1 MVFYCTSCSFCCN
14 KRLDLIKHLFVTHS
28 VEPNFYFVALTA
40 ALTRSSWALHSIRL
54 SHTRVG
60 SIPIG
65 RNSWTTKWL
74 QLRLRPRFCH
84 LCWIPTRLT
93 SVQSVDTVLTR
104 KIHSAPLKPVL
115 QPVYSRETSTSR
127 LCPPAQK
134 AAALFLLT
142 FQERFKLSQSAINF
156 AVGSINTIVD
166 SVCKSVQSS
175 VEGEVSATRL
185 TESFDERED
194 PFAPLKTIHAVQVLS
209 RALWIGCKLYTRKSA
224 ATLLHDT
231 LLEKS
236 LRVRNSNYIIP
247 ECCW

>member
-1 MVFYCTSCSFCCN
+1 MNDEV
-14 KRLDLIKHLFVTHS
+14 
-28 VEPNFYFVALTA
+28 TA
-40 ALTRSSWALHSIRL
+40 AAPPPPLL
-54 SHTRVG
+54 SPLLDPDEADLSTVG
-60 SIPIG
+60 GYSADEE
-65 RNSWTTKWL
+65 NT
-74 QLRLRPRFCH
+74 
-84 LCWIPTRLT
+84 LCAIEPG
-93 SVQSVDTVLTR
+93 
-104 KIHSAPLKPVL
+104 AAA
-115 QPVYSRETSTSR
+115 VYSRETSTSR

-166 SVCKSVQSS
+166 SVCESVQSS
-175 VEGEVSATRL
+175 LEGEVSATRL
-185 TESFDERED
+185 TECFDERED
-194 PFAPLKTIHAVQVLS
+194 PFAPLKTEYMQSKFYQEHFGLVVSCIL
-209 RALWIGCKLYTRKSA
+209 IKST

>member
-1 MVFYCTSCSFCCN
+1 MNDEV
-14 KRLDLIKHLFVTHS
+14 
-28 VEPNFYFVALTA
+28 TA
-40 ALTRSSWALHSIRL
+40 AAPPPPLL
-54 SHTRVG
+54 SPLLDPDEADLSTVG
-60 SIPIG
+60 GYSADEE
-65 RNSWTTKWL
+65 NT
-74 QLRLRPRFCH
+74 
-84 LCWIPTRLT
+84 LCAIE
-93 SVQSVDTVLTR
+93 
-104 KIHSAPLKPVL
+104 AGAAA
-115 QPVYSRETSTSR
+115 PVYSRETSTSR

>member
-1 MVFYCTSCSFCCN
+1 M
-14 KRLDLIKHLFVTHS
+14 
-28 VEPNFYFVALTA
+28 
-40 ALTRSSWALHSIRL
+40 
-54 SHTRVG
+54 
-60 SIPIG
+60 
-65 RNSWTTKWL
+65 
-74 QLRLRPRFCH
+74 
-84 LCWIPTRLT
+84 
-93 SVQSVDTVLTR
+93 LTR

-175 VEGEVSATRL
+175 LEGEVSATRL

-194 PFAPLKTIHAVQVLS
+194 PFAPLKTVYMQSKFYREHFGLVVSCILENQLQ
-209 RALWIGCKLYTRKSA
+209 LYCM
-224 ATLLHDT
+224 TLCWR
-231 LLEKS
+231 
-236 LRVRNSNYIIP
+236 RV
-247 ECCW
+247 